1 VQDHYNERLIIN
13 KFNTMQD
20 SLIGSITE
28 MIFKKPLP
36 DYNQNR
42 PIGLYFEN
50 KTFMDLDMQGIIN

>member
-1 VQDHYNERLIIN
+1 
-13 KFNTMQD
+13 MQD
-20 SLIGSITE
+20 SLISSITE

-42 PIGLYFEN
+42 PIGIYFEN